1 MDFEI
6 SEAGPRGEISLIGS
20 RCPDCG
26 SHWFPT
32 RTSCSRCFGRNL
44 RRVELTRLGRVA
56 RFTIVRQ
63 APQGYFGPVPY
74 VLGDVTLDDG
84 VSVLTNLV
92 GKAVGEWRIGDLV
105 AAYGLRLPAQLAGDA
120 AAACFCF
127 RPRAAEDTAPRGFAL
142 DASPA
147 HTDQR

>member
-6 SEAGPRGEISLIGS
+6 TEGGPRGEISLIGS
-20 RCPDCG
+20 RCRDCG

-32 RTSCSRCFGRNL
+32 RATCSRCL
-44 RRVELTRLGRVA
+44 SHDLESVELTRLGRVE

-74 VLGDVTLDDG
+74 VLGDVTLEDG

-92 GKAVGEWRIGDLV
+92 GKAVEEWRAGDLV
-105 AAYGLRLPAQLAGDA
+105 AAYGLRLPTQRAGDA
-120 AAACFCF
+120 AAECFCF
-127 RPRAAEDTAPRGFAL
+127 RPRSAEDA
-142 DASPA
+142 A
-147 HTDQR
+147 HAQSAVTQAR